1 MSPRE
6 QSPLTTIYVWVWVA
20 GWPRWLMMAPIL
32 QVWYQRCSGHGGL
45 GQGHCSGLRRG
56 RRQHRCKFPKFQPCP
71 RHLATGCSSA
81 CFTGKGQVFHVRA
94 FSRGQVFH
102 CPSGPTL
109 LRCSRVAVPEFNPA
123 EASGTKAN
131 AALLQA
137 AEAHLGNSLSAL
149 YVAMPTLA
157 SCGFKA
163 SFAKRPVEMLAERV
177 ESRVRQGARG
187 PGDAASTAV
196 AAVGPSM
203 GVDTSALRA
212 LVESA
217 RKALAEAS
225 R

>member
-1 MSPRE
+1 
-6 QSPLTTIYVWVWVA
+6 
-20 GWPRWLMMAPIL
+20 
-32 QVWYQRCSGHGGL
+32 
-45 GQGHCSGLRRG
+45 
-56 RRQHRCKFPKFQPCP
+56 
-71 RHLATGCSSA
+71 
-81 CFTGKGQVFHVRA
+81 
-94 FSRGQVFH
+94 
-102 CPSGPTL
+102 
-109 LRCSRVAVPEFNPA
+109 VPEFNPA